1 MSLPMNLPLYNSL
14 HSFPPTPE
22 EIGIDGHQGLWF
34 SRFYS
39 VYPDI
44 AAIKPKADMLPKE
57 KEALIQQEITWLRT
71 FDHKK
76 VGDSAALQTKA
87 LQQSALCRMLQ
98 GQSSVSKTQWH
109 FVTGMGL
116 SHPIENGMAWHPTLG
131 VPYLT
136 GASVKGMVRAWLE
149 AWDVEEDGQQQKQ
162 RLQQW
167 FGSDNKEGNA
177 SQAGGLIFFDALPTQ
192 PVTLGID
199 IMTPHMGKWYAE
211 GQHLQLTSAN
221 NANDHQKLPA
231 DWHNPVPVQFL
242 VVKKACLQFC
252 VAPRNKHYAKEID
265 MQCVVNALNHA
276 LEWIGAGAK
285 TAAGY
290 GRFETDSTEE
300 QRLNNVQIKA
310 ARQQMT
316 PEDAFRDYLRDK
328 DLNEKELAEKLG
340 KKSKKTQQEYQEKG
354 CAWEDIIA
362 ILLEEKSSL
371 IHAWQQ
377 SAKNTAEYKAYKKLQ
392 PFLPTTF
399 TSFANHLILLLD
411 HKANV
416 SRYDPTTGKKAN
428 TIRFD
433 PAFYQQQALDS
444 LLLIGA
450 AHSDWFDIFETLR
463 LDEREDLET
472 AIDELI
478 EADTQVKQQQLEP
491 FVTAFSEHLTI
502 PCELVVL
509 PQMTDQAKAKAQQ
522 QLQEKHLS
530 SESIQSIMEHFK

>member
-1 MSLPMNLPLYNSL
+1 MSLPLYNSL
-14 HSFPPTPE
+14 HSFPPTPN
-22 EIGIDGHQGLWF
+22 EIGTDGHQGLWF

-39 VYPDI
+39 AYPDI
-44 AAIKPKADMLPKE
+44 AAIKPKANMLPKE

-76 VGDSAALQTKA
+76 VGDSSALQTKA
-87 LQQSALCRMLQ
+87 LQQSALCHRLK

-149 AWDVEEDGQQQKQ
+149 AWEVDEDDEQQKR

-167 FGSDNKEGNA
+167 FGSDNKEGDV

-211 GQHLQLTSAN
+211 GQHIQITAPN
-221 NANDHQKLPA
+221 DANDSDKLPA

-242 VVKKACLQFC
+242 VVKQACLQFC
-252 VAPRNKHYAKEID
+252 VAPRNKYYAEKID
-265 MQCVVNALNHA
+265 LQCVINTLNNA

-290 GRFETDSTEE
+290 GRFETDDVEE
-300 QRLNNVQIKA
+300 KRLKKVQIKA
-310 ARQQMT
+310 ARTQMT
-316 PEDAFRDYLRDK
+316 PADAFRDYLRDK
-328 DLNEKELAEKLG
+328 DLDEKELAEKFG
-340 KKSKKTQQEYQEKG
+340 KKSKKTQQEYHDKG
-354 CAWEDIIA
+354 CTWEAIIA

-392 PFLPTTF
+392 PLLRTAPTPA
-399 TSFANHLILLLD
+399 SNRLILLLD
-411 HKANV
+411 NKANV
-416 SRYDPTTGKKAN
+416 RCYDPVTGKKAAALP
-428 TIRFD
+428 FD
-433 PAFYQQQALDS
+433 PASYPQQAFES
-444 LLLIGA
+444 LLLIGTT
-450 AHSDWFDIFETLR
+450 HSDWFDILETLG
-463 LDEREDLET
+463 LDELEDLET
-472 AIDELI
+472 AMDDLI
-478 EADTQVKQQQLEP
+478 EADTRVEQQQLDP
-491 FVTAFSEHLTI
+491 FVAAFSQQLTI
-502 PCELVVL
+502 SCELFVL
-509 PQMTDQAKAKAQQ
+509 PQMSDQAHQAQQ

-530 SESIQSIMEHFK
+530 LESIQYIMEHFN